1 MFNRKIR
8 TRKMKLSKIAFSVF
22 FLFVFGISNAQDD
35 LLNELDSENKGK
47 KEIEIAAFKGLQVC
61 TMQSTKLAAKGEW
74 YFLVAHRFGDL
85 TDGLDNFFG
94 LDNALTK
101 IGGLY
106 GATDWLTLG
115 FSRHTLNKNYE
126 LSAKYKFA
134 NQEVNGFPVTI
145 VGYNTMDI
153 NSKLSKDEFPEL
165 KSSSR
170 FAFSSQ
176 LPISRKFSNSFSM
189 ELNPIYIHKN
199 LYEPLFEEKDN
210 FLLALGG
217 RYKLSKRISL
227 NMEYAARLNARETSF
242 YHNPLSIGM
251 DIETGGHIFQLVFS
265 NSQAMNDVSYFT
277 NANGITEGKGIYF
290 GFNMYRVF

>member
-1 MFNRKIR
+1 MR
-8 TRKMKLSKIAFSVF
+8 F
-22 FLFVFGISNAQDD
+22 FKNSFILFFIFCFGISNAQDE
-35 LLNELDSENKGK
+35 LLNELESENEAK
-47 KEIEIAAFKGLQVC
+47 KEKEIAAFKGMQVC

-74 YFLVAHRFGDL
+74 YFLVSHRFGDL
-85 TDGLDNFFG
+85 TDGLQNFFG

-106 GATDWLTLG
+106 GITEWLTLG
-115 FSRHTLNKNYE
+115 VSRHTLNKNYE

-134 NQEVNGFPVTI
+134 NQEINGFPVTI

-153 NSKLSKDEFPEL
+153 NSDLNKEEFPDL
-165 KSSSR
+165 KSSNR
-170 FAFSSQ
+170 FSFSTQ
-176 LPISRKFSNSFSM
+176 LPISRKFSNSFSL

-210 FLLALGG
+210 FLMAFGG
-217 RYKLSKRISL
+217 RYKLSKRISFNL
-227 NMEYAARLNARETSF
+227 EYAARLNARETNY
-242 YHNPLSIGM
+242 YHNPATIGL
-251 DIETGGHIFQLVFS
+251 DIETGGHVFQLVFS

-277 NANGITEGKGIYF
+277 NATGISEGKGVYF